1 MSEVVITV
9 RGESERR
16 VAPERAVV
24 QLSVRADGPERGP
37 VVERV
42 NAAAAPIRDGLDAH
56 QRSGE
61 VAEWSS
67 GRVSVWSERPW
78 NNEGRQLPPVHHASV
93 DISASFADFAAL
105 SWWLGE
111 TADADEVQVTSI
123 SWQLTPGTRAIVE
136 RDVASDA
143 VRVAVTRAEAYAEA
157 IGLGTV
163 APIEI
168 ADVGLLAGQT
178 EAAASAPRMMRMAAS
193 DAAGPAFAL
202 QPADIVVGA
211 AVEARFRAS

>member
-1 MSEVVITV
+1 MSDVVITV
-9 RGESERR
+9 RGEQERR

-42 NAAAAPIRDGLDAH
+42 NAATAPIRDGLETHA
-56 QRSGE
+56 RSGE

-67 GRVSVWSERPW
+67 GRVSVWSDRPW
-78 NNEGRQLPPVHHASV
+78 NNEGRQLAPVHHASV
-93 DISASFADFAAL
+93 DVSATFADFTAL

-111 TADADEVQVTSI
+111 TAEADEVQVTAI
-123 SWQLTPGTRAIVE
+123 AWELTPATRATIE
-136 RDVASDA
+136 REVATDA
-143 VRVAVTRAEAYAEA
+143 VGVAVTRAEAYAEA
-157 IGLGTV
+157 LGLGSLTP
-163 APIEI
+163 AEI
-168 ADVGLLAGQT
+168 ADVGLLSGQA
-178 EAAASAPRMMRMAAS
+178 EASASAPKMMRAMAMDAS
-193 DAAGPAFAL
+193 GPALAL